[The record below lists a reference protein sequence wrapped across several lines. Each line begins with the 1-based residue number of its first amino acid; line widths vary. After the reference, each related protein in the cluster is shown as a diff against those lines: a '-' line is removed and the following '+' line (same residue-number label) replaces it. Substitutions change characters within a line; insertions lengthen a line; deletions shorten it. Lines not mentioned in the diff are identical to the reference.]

1 MRFLSIYFAKFFANF
16 FDKNFKSFN
25 KLNNKREVIAWS
37 FYDFA
42 NQPFTTII
50 ITFLYAPYFSLVI
63 CNSETQGD
71 SLWAL
76 GIAIT
81 AIFVSILSPILGA
94 ISDSGGFRKFFFVLS
109 TWICIICTACLF
121 FFKEGDVY
129 SALIYV
135 IIANI
140 RLAMNCLIE
149 VNSKYNHTNSSP
161 FTLHPKSKTMNE
173 ENWVDD
179 EINML
184 IGYLLDNA
192 KN

>member
-1 MRFLSIYFAKFFANF
+1 MT
-16 FDKNFKSFN
+16 KNTKTI
-25 KLNNKREVIAWS
+25 LGWC

-94 ISDSGGFRKFFFVLS
+94 ISDSGGFRKFFFV
-109 TWICIICTACLF
+109 
-121 FFKEGDVY
+121 
-129 SALIYV
+129 
-135 IIANI
+135 
-140 RLAMNCLIE
+140 RLLVFC
-149 VNSKYNHTNSSP
+149 P
-161 FTLHPKSKTMNE
+161 
-173 ENWVDD
+173 
-179 EINML
+179 
-184 IGYLLDNA
+184 
-192 KN
+192 